1 MSGGAHSGAHFFG
14 RARRWFRRRSQ
25 RVRSALSQETSSRS
39 RSRSHSYSISNSSKQ
54 SELSQKR
61 EKEIEDE
68 EEESEQVVEIEESDI
83 PLKLIRVPVRWNMAG
98 LDQFK
103 KVLIYFSL
111 LLQIKFFCRNIWS
124 FMVYVGWV

>member
-39 RSRSHSYSISNSSKQ
+39 RSHSYSISNSSKQ
-54 SELSQKR
+54 SEQSQKR

-111 LLQIKFFCRNIWS
+111 LLQMKFFS
-124 FMVYVGWV
+124 S

>member
-39 RSRSHSYSISNSSKQ
+39 RSHSYSISNSSKQ
-54 SELSQKR
+54 SEQSQKR
-61 EKEIEDE
+61 EKEIED
-68 EEESEQVVEIEESDI
+68 EQVVEIEESDI

-111 LLQIKFFCRNIWS
+111 LLQMKFFRRNIWS